1 MLRTSAPLIG
11 ALGVNSMS
19 LLSVF
24 ETHPEAYVCAFVL
37 VLAFN
42 VVVFYVGGRR
52 AERRFAGQGNQGIRF
67 RERGAS
73 GHCNKSLVTKFGGAN
88 GVLEVV
94 VTDSELW
101 LKGVWPLFSYIGA
114 MFDMTHRVPKSS
126 IHKCTS
132 IENTIE
138 LHFVN
143 ETGAESNVVLE
154 LKNPAAFKSA
164 IDA

>member
-1 MLRTSAPLIG
+1 MLRTPAPLIG

-19 LLSVF
+19 LLSFF
-24 ETHPEAYVCAFVL
+24 ESHPEAYVCAVVL
-37 VLAFN
+37 VVALN

-52 AERRFAGQGNQGIRF
+52 AERRFAGQDDQEIRF

-73 GHCNKSLVTKFGGAN
+73 GHSNKSLVTKFGGTN

-94 VTDSELW
+94 VTDRELW
-101 LKGVWPLFSYIGA
+101 VKGVWPLFSYIGA
-114 MFDMTHRVPKSS
+114 MFDMTHRIPKSS

-138 LHFVN
+138 LLFTN

-154 LKNPAAFKSA
+154 LKDPTAFKSA